1 MISTMFETYSSYGP
15 DEFLTIS
22 DTKYNNNTVIDTI
35 LPTNFT
41 VAFHPGGTSW
51 KGFVLN
57 WKCLSQ
63 WEEWTPLGDGTCR
76 EVMGTQPP
84 YNGPDFTY
92 RTKYRRNN
100 ETCSMLYIYIHIEV
114 KKFILIVNKRL
125 LSISRLLFNVCMVHR
140 IFSEIILFNIVETVK
155 LMWNCWLFDFEY
167 MYLYLNITYN
177 STWTCDGLS

>member
-1 MISTMFETYSSYGP
+1 MILQILFLVSGTIELLDYDPNEIRTWSVYSDCKLVRMISTMFETYSSYGP

-100 ETCSMLYIYIHIEV
+100 ETCSMLYKYI
-114 KKFILIVNKRL
+114 FILR
-125 LSISRLLFNVCMVHR
+125 
-140 IFSEIILFNIVETVK
+140 
-155 LMWNCWLFDFEY
+155 
-167 MYLYLNITYN
+167 
-177 STWTCDGLS
+177 